1 LLDRKT
7 PESIIKVPI
16 RRVVEI
22 TSSRKMMPSE
32 MLDSGTKYV
41 TYEAFIGPIRLIR
54 PIKMT
59 KAAAVLTMPKV
70 NR

>member
-1 LLDRKT
+1 M
-7 PESIIKVPI
+7 
-16 RRVVEI
+16 EI

-59 KAAAVLTMPKV
+59 KAAAVLTIPKV